1 MDVLKDVSWMKYLY
15 AGTVAERFNWGSF
28 SIASTIAPAG
38 RAGVHDRYKFRM
50 FIFEGASSAPCA
62 VINLETDLLGLWKLS
77 AQLGDERLVLASF
90 DQAPD
95 YDAFRSL
102 AIAAMD
108 GLPGLSAQRPA
119 KKTGARA
126 STPPA

>member
-1 MDVLKDVSWMKYLY
+1 M
-15 AGTVAERFNWGSF
+15 
-28 SIASTIAPAG
+28 APAG
-38 RAGVHDRYKFRM
+38 KNSIHDRYKFRM
-50 FIFEGASSAPCA
+50 FIFEGAASAPCA

-77 AQLGDERLVLASF
+77 AQVADERFVLASF

-102 AIAAMD
+102 AIAALD
-108 GLPGLSAQRPA
+108 GLPALKPPLPKKKHGAQ
-119 KKTGARA
+119 A

>member
-1 MDVLKDVSWMKYLY
+1 MDALKDVSWMKYLY
-15 AGTVAERFNWGSF
+15 AGTVAERFNWGGY
-28 SIASTIAPAG
+28 SIASAIAPTG
-38 RAGVHDRYKFRM
+38 RSGIHDRYKFRM
-50 FIFEGASSAPCA
+50 FIFEGAASAPCA

-77 AQLGDERLVLASF
+77 AQLGDERTVLASF

-108 GLPGLSAQRPA
+108 GLPGLKPRQGA